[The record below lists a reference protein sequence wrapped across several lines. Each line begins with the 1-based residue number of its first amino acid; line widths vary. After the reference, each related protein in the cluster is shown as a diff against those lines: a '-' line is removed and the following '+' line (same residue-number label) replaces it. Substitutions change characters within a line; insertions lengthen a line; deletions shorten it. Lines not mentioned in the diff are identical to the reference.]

1 MASQLMLMPPAQC
14 KSDLRLTEAQSL
26 AFVKI
31 FLNASIACIC
41 HTRELL
47 DWQSTCFKTRHIDQL
62 QIDDEDAYVSFR
74 ENEPTSPG
82 NSQEIRVLVRDGSSQ
97 ADQLLDMIVSGSVS
111 ERHD

>member
-14 KSDLRLTEAQSL
+14 KPELRLTEAQSL

-47 DWQSTCFKTRHIDQL
+47 DWQSACFKTRHIDQL
-62 QIDDEDAYVSFR
+62 QIEDEDAYVSFR
-74 ENEPTSPG
+74 ESEPKSPG
-82 NSQEIRVLVRDGSSQ
+82 NSQEVRVLIRGENNQ
-97 ADQLLDMIVSGSVS
+97 ADQLLDMIVSGSVPG
-111 ERHD
+111 RYD